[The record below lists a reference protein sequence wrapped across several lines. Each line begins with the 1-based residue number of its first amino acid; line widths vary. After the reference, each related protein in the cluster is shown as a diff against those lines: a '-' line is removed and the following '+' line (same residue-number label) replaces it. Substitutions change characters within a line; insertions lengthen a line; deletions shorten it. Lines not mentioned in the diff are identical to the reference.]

1 MSSIIQS
8 LEDLSNK
15 YTTLFVDLWGC
26 LHDGYTPFEEAVI
39 ALQKYRS
46 NGLGSV
52 VLLTNSPRP
61 RNSVERQLDK
71 IGVPKDCWD
80 TIATSGDSARAAMFD
95 GVVKEKIFHLGPEHD
110 LSFFKRMDLLK
121 NARPIE
127 LVSKE
132 KAEGVVCTGP
142 FDDANDHPNDYIQ
155 LFSKFIDRK
164 LKLLCANPDI
174 VVDRGQK
181 RVYCAGALAKLYT
194 KMGGESLYFG
204 KPHRPIYDLAYK
216 RMSEINIKISKEHI
230 LCIGDGILTDIKG
243 ANDEKLNSLF
253 ITGGLAAEET
263 KTISQPDKMKLQKFL
278 IKQSYKPTYSIGFL
292 R

>member
-1 MSSIIQS
+1 MPSIIQS
-8 LEDLSNK
+8 LEDLSKN

-39 ALQKYRS
+39 ALKKYRS

-216 RMSEINIKISKEHI
+216 RMSEINIKISKENI

>member
-1 MSSIIQS
+1 MESI
-8 LEDLSNK
+8 L
-15 YTTLFVDLWGC
+15 Y
-26 LHDGYTPFEEAVI
+26 
-39 ALQKYRS
+39 
-46 NGLGSV
+46 
-52 VLLTNSPRP
+52 
-61 RNSVERQLDK
+61 
-71 IGVPKDCWD
+71 
-80 TIATSGDSARAAMFD
+80 
-95 GVVKEKIFHLGPEHD
+95 
-110 LSFFKRMDLLK
+110 RMDLLK

-155 LFSKFIDRK
+155 LFSKFIDKK

-216 RMSEINIKISKEHI
+216 RMSEINIKISKENI

>member
-1 MSSIIQS
+1 M
-8 LEDLSNK
+8 L
-15 YTTLFVDLWGC
+15 
-26 LHDGYTPFEEAVI
+26 TPI
-39 ALQKYRS
+39 
-46 NGLGSV
+46 
-52 VLLTNSPRP
+52 
-61 RNSVERQLDK
+61 
-71 IGVPKDCWD
+71 
-80 TIATSGDSARAAMFD
+80 
-95 GVVKEKIFHLGPEHD
+95 
-110 LSFFKRMDLLK
+110 
-121 NARPIE
+121 
-127 LVSKE
+127 
-132 KAEGVVCTGP
+132 
-142 FDDANDHPNDYIQ
+142 
-155 LFSKFIDRK
+155 
-164 LKLLCANPDI
+164 I

-194 KMGGESLYFG
+194 EMGGESLYFG

-216 RMSEINIKISKEHI
+216 RMSEINIKISKENI